1 MIERSNFMKRRE
13 ILKSGGCVLFLPA
26 LESFGH
32 NRLTPAETKVKRLFC
47 VSMGYGLFTDV
58 LPQVDGADYAFSE
71 HMDPLKKHRK
81 HFTLYSKMRFGG
93 SHVRDH
99 KCFVG
104 NTDTNPDSLD
114 QIVASHVGH
123 LTRVRN
129 VVTFISHAHHHIVA
143 SWRNRL
149 PVMPI
154 QSTRLLFETLFAK
167 TDTKTQERLLAH
179 KKSVIDG
186 SLEDAKALMSR
197 VSGRDRQRLEEYFS
211 ALRESEQQLNKS
223 IAWLNKPQQDVEFPV
238 APQFENNYLTSDV
251 DKKRFLENP
260 RQIQRGIAFDMIYKA
275 FKFDIT
281 RVVNFYMTGLDHDHH
296 ITTHNVPTS
305 ENARA
310 SLAKYDSS
318 FYSLL
323 SHFYGKLTSTKLETG
338 GTLMDETVTVATG
351 NNSVSQS
358 MGPHNG
364 NEIPVFVAGG
374 QFSNHGGHVIR
385 QDETTCDIYL
395 SILQQF
401 GIRREHFG
409 NSKKVIQL

>member
-1 MIERSNFMKRRE
+1 MKRRE
-13 ILKSGGCVLFLPA
+13 ILKSAGCVLFLPT
-26 LESFGH
+26 LESFGQ
-32 NRLTPAETKVKRLFC
+32 NRTAPDETKVKRLFC

-58 LPQVDGADYAFSE
+58 LPQADGADYAFSE
-71 HMDPLKKHRK
+71 HMDPLKKHRD
-81 HFTLYSKMRFGG
+81 HFTLYSKMKFGG

-104 NTDTNPDSLD
+104 NTATNPDSLD
-114 QIVASHVGH
+114 QIVAAHVGH

-179 KKSVIDG
+179 KKSVLDG
-186 SLEDAKALMSR
+186 SLEEAKALMTR
-197 VSGRDRQRLEEYFS
+197 VSGRDRQRLEEYFA
-211 ALRESEQQLNKS
+211 ALRESEQELNKS
-223 IAWLNKPQQDVEFPV
+223 IAWLNEPRQDVEFPV
-238 APQFENNYLTSDV
+238 APQLENNFLASDV

-296 ITTHNVPTS
+296 ITTHNVPKS
-305 ENARA
+305 ENARN
-310 SLAKYDSS
+310 SLTKYDSS

-323 SHFYGKLTSTKLETG
+323 SHFYDKLASTNVESG

-351 NNSVSQS
+351 NNSVSQA

-385 QDETTCDIYL
+385 KGETTCDIYL

-401 GIRREHFG
+401 GIRRDHFG
-409 NSKKVIQL
+409 NSTKVIQL

>member
-1 MIERSNFMKRRE
+1 MKRRE
-13 ILKSGGCVLFLPA
+13 ILKSGGCVLFLPT
-26 LESFGH
+26 LESFGQ
-32 NRLTPAETKVKRLFC
+32 NRPAPDETKVKRLFC

-58 LPQVDGADYAFSE
+58 LPQGDGADYAFSE
-71 HMDPLKKHRK
+71 HMDPLKKHRD
-81 HFTLYSKMRFGG
+81 HFTLYSKMKFGG

-104 NTDTNPDSLD
+104 NTATNPDSLD

-154 QSTRLLFETLFAK
+154 QSTRILFETLFAK

-179 KKSVIDG
+179 KKSVLDG
-186 SLEDAKALMSR
+186 SLEEAKALMTR
-197 VSGRDRQRLEEYFS
+197 VSGRDRQRLEEYFA
-211 ALRESEQQLNKS
+211 ALRESEQELNKS
-223 IAWLNKPQQDVEFPV
+223 IAWLNEPRQDVEFPV
-238 APQFENNYLTSDV
+238 APQLENNFLASDV

-296 ITTHNVPTS
+296 ITTHNVPKS
-305 ENARA
+305 ENARN
-310 SLAKYDSS
+310 SLTKYDSS

-323 SHFYGKLTSTKLETG
+323 SHFYDKLASTNVESG

-351 NNSVSQS
+351 NNSVSQT

-374 QFSNHGGHVIR
+374 KFSNHGGHVIR
-385 QDETTCDIYL
+385 KGETTCDIYL

-401 GIRREHFG
+401 GILRDHFG
-409 NSKKVIQL
+409 NSKRVIQL

>member
-1 MIERSNFMKRRE
+1 MKRRE
-13 ILKSGGCVLFLPA
+13 ILKSAGCVLFLPA
-26 LESFGH
+26 LESFGQ
-32 NRLTPAETKVKRLFC
+32 NRPAPDETKVKRLFC

-58 LPQVDGADYAFSE
+58 LPQGDGADYAFSE
-71 HMDPLKKHRK
+71 HMDPLKKHRD
-81 HFTLYSKMRFGG
+81 HFTLYSKMKFGG

-104 NTDTNPDSLD
+104 NTATNPDSLD

-179 KKSVIDG
+179 KKSVLDG
-186 SLEDAKALMSR
+186 SLEEAKALMSR
-197 VSGRDRQRLEEYFS
+197 VSGRDRQRLEEYFA
-211 ALRESEQQLNKS
+211 ALRESEQELNKS
-223 IAWLNKPQQDVEFPV
+223 IAWLNEPRQDVEFPV
-238 APQFENNYLTSDV
+238 APQLENNFLASDV

-275 FKFDIT
+275 FRFDIT

-296 ITTHNVPTS
+296 ITTHNVPKS
-305 ENARA
+305 ENARN
-310 SLAKYDSS
+310 SLTKYDSS

-323 SHFYGKLTSTKLETG
+323 SHFYDKLARTNVESG

-351 NNSVSQS
+351 NNSVSQT

-385 QDETTCDIYL
+385 KGETTCDIYL

-401 GIRREHFG
+401 GIRRDHFG
-409 NSKKVIQL
+409 NSQRVIQL

>member
-1 MIERSNFMKRRE
+1 MKRRE
-13 ILKSGGCVLFLPA
+13 ILKSAGSVLFLPA
-26 LESFGH
+26 LESFGQ
-32 NRLTPAETKVKRLFC
+32 NRPAPDETKVKRLFC

-58 LPQVDGADYAFSE
+58 LPQADGADYAFSE
-71 HMDPLKKHRK
+71 HMEPLKKHRD
-81 HFTLYSKMRFGG
+81 HFTLYSKMKFGG

-104 NTDTNPDSLD
+104 NTTTNPDSLD

-149 PVMPI
+149 PVTPI
-154 QSTRLLFETLFAK
+154 QSTRILFETLFAK

-179 KKSVIDG
+179 KKSVLDG
-186 SLEDAKALMSR
+186 SLEEAKALMTR
-197 VSGRDRQRLEEYFS
+197 VSGRDRQRLEEYFA
-211 ALRESEQQLNKS
+211 ALRESEQELNKS
-223 IAWLNKPQQDVEFPV
+223 IAWLNEPRQDVEFPV
-238 APQFENNYLTSDV
+238 APQLENNFLASDV

-275 FKFDIT
+275 FRFDIT

-296 ITTHNVPTS
+296 ITTHNVPKS
-305 ENARA
+305 ENARN
-310 SLAKYDSS
+310 SLTKYDSS

-323 SHFYGKLTSTKLETG
+323 SHFYDKLASTNVESG

-351 NNSVSQS
+351 NNSVSQT

-385 QDETTCDIYL
+385 KGETTCDIYL

-401 GIRREHFG
+401 GILRDHFG
-409 NSKKVIQL
+409 NSKRVIQL

>member
-1 MIERSNFMKRRE
+1 MKRRE
-13 ILKSGGCVLFLPA
+13 ILKSAGCVLFLPT
-26 LESFGH
+26 LESFGQ
-32 NRLTPAETKVKRLFC
+32 NRTAPDETKVKRLFC

-58 LPQVDGADYAFSE
+58 LPQADGADYAFSE
-71 HMDPLKKHRK
+71 HMDPLKKHRD
-81 HFTLYSKMRFGG
+81 HFTLYSKMKFGG

-104 NTDTNPDSLD
+104 NTATNPDSLD
-114 QIVASHVGH
+114 QIVAAHVGH

-179 KKSVIDG
+179 KKSVLDG
-186 SLEDAKALMSR
+186 SLEEAKALMTR
-197 VSGRDRQRLEEYFS
+197 VSGRDRQRLEEYFA
-211 ALRESEQQLNKS
+211 ALRESEQELNKS
-223 IAWLNKPQQDVEFPV
+223 IAWLNEPRQDVEFPV
-238 APQFENNYLTSDV
+238 APQLENNFLASDV

-296 ITTHNVPTS
+296 ITTHNVPKS
-305 ENARA
+305 ENARN
-310 SLAKYDSS
+310 SLTKYDSS

-323 SHFYGKLTSTKLETG
+323 SHFYDKLASTNVESG

-351 NNSVSQS
+351 NNSVSQT

-385 QDETTCDIYL
+385 KGETTCDIYL

-401 GIRREHFG
+401 GIRRDHFG
-409 NSKKVIQL
+409 NSTKVIQL

>member
-1 MIERSNFMKRRE
+1 
-13 ILKSGGCVLFLPA
+13 VLFLPA
-26 LESFGH
+26 LESFGQ
-32 NRLTPAETKVKRLFC
+32 NRSAPDETKVKRLFC

-71 HMDPLKKHRK
+71 HMDPLKKHRD
-81 HFTLYSKMRFGG
+81 HFTLYSKMKFGG

-104 NTDTNPDSLD
+104 NTATNPDSLD

-179 KKSVIDG
+179 KKSVLDG
-186 SLEDAKALMSR
+186 SLEEAKALMTR
-197 VSGRDRQRLEEYFS
+197 VSGRDRQRLEEYFA
-211 ALRESEQQLNKS
+211 ALRESEQELNKS
-223 IAWLNKPQQDVEFPV
+223 IAWLNEPRQDVEFPV
-238 APQFENNYLTSDV
+238 APQLENNFLASDV

-275 FKFDIT
+275 FRFDIT

-296 ITTHNVPTS
+296 ITTHNVPKS
-305 ENARA
+305 ENARN
-310 SLAKYDSS
+310 SLTKYDSS

-323 SHFYGKLTSTKLETG
+323 SHFYDKLASTNVESG

-351 NNSVSQS
+351 NNSVSQT

-385 QDETTCDIYL
+385 KGETTCDIYL

-401 GIRREHFG
+401 GIRRDHFG
-409 NSKKVIQL
+409 NSTKVIQL

>member
-1 MIERSNFMKRRE
+1 
-13 ILKSGGCVLFLPA
+13 
-26 LESFGH
+26 
-32 NRLTPAETKVKRLFC
+32 
-47 VSMGYGLFTDV
+47 
-58 LPQVDGADYAFSE
+58 
-71 HMDPLKKHRK
+71 
-81 HFTLYSKMRFGG
+81 
-93 SHVRDH
+93 
-99 KCFVG
+99 
-104 NTDTNPDSLD
+104 
-114 QIVASHVGH
+114 
-123 LTRVRN
+123 
-129 VVTFISHAHHHIVA
+129 
-143 SWRNRL
+143 
-149 PVMPI
+149 
-154 QSTRLLFETLFAK
+154 
-167 TDTKTQERLLAH
+167 
-179 KKSVIDG
+179 
-186 SLEDAKALMSR
+186 
-197 VSGRDRQRLEEYFS
+197 
-211 ALRESEQQLNKS
+211 
-223 IAWLNKPQQDVEFPV
+223 
-238 APQFENNYLTSDV
+238 
-251 DKKRFLENP
+251 
-260 RQIQRGIAFDMIYKA
+260 MIYKA

-305 ENARA
+305 ENARQ

>member
-1 MIERSNFMKRRE
+1 MKRRE
-13 ILKSGGCVLFLPA
+13 ILKSGGCVLFLPT
-26 LESFGH
+26 LESFGQ
-32 NRLTPAETKVKRLFC
+32 NRPAPDETKVKRLFC

-71 HMDPLKKHRK
+71 HMDPLKKHRD
-81 HFTLYSKMRFGG
+81 HFTLYSKMKFGG

-104 NTDTNPDSLD
+104 NTATNPDSLD

-179 KKSVIDG
+179 KKSVLDG
-186 SLEDAKALMSR
+186 SLEEAKALMTR
-197 VSGRDRQRLEEYFS
+197 VSGRDRQRLEEYFA
-211 ALRESEQQLNKS
+211 ALRESEQELNKS
-223 IAWLNKPQQDVEFPV
+223 IAWLNEPRQDVEFPV
-238 APQFENNYLTSDV
+238 APQLENNFLASDV

-296 ITTHNVPTS
+296 ITTHNVPKS
-305 ENARA
+305 ENARN
-310 SLAKYDSS
+310 SLTKYDSS

-323 SHFYGKLTSTKLETG
+323 SHFYDKLASTNVGSG

-351 NNSVSQS
+351 NNSVSQT

-385 QDETTCDIYL
+385 KGETTCDIYL

-401 GIRREHFG
+401 GILRDHFG